1 MAITPTGSPVWVRAT
16 DFSHYGGDPN
26 KQNYQSQG
34 AVDPLTDVT
43 AEQLSRLAADVA
55 AIARVSPFCVLTFQA
70 DDALGNDPTVE
81 YCNLM
86 TGVRATSY
94 VGGSPPAGFPSV
106 VFVAGGEHLITFDAS
121 YTDPYGVVGSFAPRH
136 AAPSG
141 STTPAFDTAA
151 VVAGQTVTV
160 YASSGGV
167 AATDKRVTVEVW

>member
-55 AIARVSPFCVLTFQA
+55 AIARVTPFCVLTFQA
-70 DDALGNDPTVE
+70 DDALGNNPTVE

-94 VGGSPPAGFPSV
+94 AGGSPPAGFPSV
-106 VFVAGGEHLITFDAS
+106 EYASPGEHLITFDSS
-121 YTDPYGVVGSFAPRH
+121 YTDEFGVSGGFIPRH
-136 AAPSG
+136 AVATG
-141 STTPAFDTAA
+141 HTIPAFETS
-151 VVAGQTVTV
+151 VIVAGQIVYV
-160 YASSGGV
+160 YAMSGGAGV
-167 AATDKRVTVEVW
+167 TNKRLTVEVY